1 MNFPVLLRQSIIT
14 CGAAMAVA
22 ASHCVFAQ
30 QTFPS
35 RPIHLI
41 VPFTPAG
48 GSDIVARA
56 VAPKLAAAWGQ
67 QVVVDN
73 RPGAGTVIGT
83 ELVVKAPPDGYTILQ
98 GGASLSITPSLRKS
112 LPYDVRKDLIPVTQV
127 ATQAYLVAVYPGF
140 PAKSVAQ
147 LLALARQKP
156 GQINFGASVGSG
168 GHLSGEL
175 FKLMTGADIVHI
187 PYKGAGPAIID
198 LIGGQIVLVFADAL
212 AVLPYLNSSKLRAIA
227 ATTSRRAS
235 MLPDVPTVAE
245 SGVPGYESSSWYGLL
260 VPAGTPKDIVAKLNG
275 EIIRI
280 LRVPE
285 TREWFLGA
293 GLEPIGNGP
302 AEFAALIEAET
313 VKWAKV
319 IKAAHIPTE

>member
-1 MNFPVLLRQSIIT
+1 MNLPALFRLSFIA
-14 CGAAMAVA
+14 CGAAMAMGV
-22 ASHCVFAQ
+22 SLHVFAQ
-30 QTFPS
+30 QPYPS
-35 RPIHLI
+35 RPIRLI

-67 QVVVDN
+67 QVIVDN
-73 RPGAGTVIGT
+73 RPGAGTAIGT

-98 GGASLSITPSLRKS
+98 GGASLSIAPSLRKS
-112 LPYDVRKDLIPVTQV
+112 LPYDARKDLIPVTQI
-127 ATQAYLVAVYPGF
+127 ATQAFLVAVYPGF
-140 PAKSVAQ
+140 PVKSVGQ
-147 LLALARQKP
+147 LLALAKQKP
-156 GQINFGASVGSG
+156 GQINFGASIGSG

-175 FKLMTGADIVHI
+175 FKLMTGAQIVHI

-227 ATTSRRAS
+227 ATTARRAQ
-235 MLPDVPTVAE
+235 MLPDVPTIAE
-245 SGVPGYESSSWYGLL
+245 SGVPGYESSSWYGIL

-280 LRVPE
+280 LRIPE

-293 GLEPIGNGP
+293 GLEPVGSSP

-313 VKWAKV
+313 QKWAKV

>member
-1 MNFPVLLRQSIIT
+1 MGVSLY
-14 CGAAMAVA
+14 
-22 ASHCVFAQ
+22 VFAQ
-30 QTFPS
+30 QAYPS
-35 RPIHLI
+35 RPIRLI

-73 RPGAGTVIGT
+73 RPGAGTVLGT

-98 GGASLSITPSLRKS
+98 GGASISITPSLRKS
-112 LPYDVRKDLIPVTQV
+112 LPYDSRKDLIPVTQI
-127 ATQAYLVAVYPGF
+127 ATQAYLLAVYPGF
-140 PAKSVAQ
+140 PVKSVGQ
-147 LLALARQKP
+147 LLALAKQKP

-175 FKLMTGADIVHI
+175 FKLMTGAQIVHI
-187 PYKGAGPAIID
+187 PYRGAGPAIID
-198 LIGGQIVLVFADAL
+198 LIGGQIALVFADEL

-227 ATTSRRAS
+227 ATTTRRAS
-235 MLPDVPTVAE
+235 MLPDVPTIAE

-260 VPAGTPKDIVAKLNG
+260 VPAGTPKEIIAKLNG
-275 EIIRI
+275 EIIKI

-285 TREWFLGA
+285 VREWFLGA
-293 GLEPIGNGP
+293 GLEPIGNSP

-313 VKWAKV
+313 QKWAKV

>member
-1 MNFPVLLRQSIIT
+1 M
-14 CGAAMAVA
+14 
-22 ASHCVFAQ
+22 
-30 QTFPS
+30 
-35 RPIHLI
+35 I

-48 GSDIVARA
+48 GSDLVARA

-67 QVVVDN
+67 QVIVDN

-83 ELVVKAPPDGYTILQ
+83 ELVVKAPPDGYTMLQ
-98 GGASLSITPSLRKS
+98 GGASLSITPSLRRN

-127 ATQAYLVAVYPGF
+127 ATQAYLLAVYPGF

-147 LLALARQKP
+147 LLALAKQKP

-175 FKLMTGADIVHI
+175 FKLMTGAQIVHI

-227 ATTSRRAS
+227 ATTSSRVS

-245 SGVPGYESSSWYGLL
+245 SGVPGYESSSWYGIL
-260 VPAGTPKDIVAKLNG
+260 VPAGTPKDIIAKLNG

-280 LRVPE
+280 LRIPE

-293 GLEPIGNGP
+293 GLEPIGNSP
-302 AEFAALIEAET
+302 AEFAALIGAET
-313 VKWAKV
+313 QKWAKV